1 MDTVAQLS
9 FENESSCST
18 RIYLLILDMLYSSA
32 RNKYPYHIPNVISND
47 ELYGS
52 DPKFVGEV
60 YSMCTQVVELILIQ
74 LKTLGT
80 NNNNLRAQCH
90 LSLELFI
97 KMALNGNIASEK
109 TFSLAINLWNLSMKN
124 RKLIDGKLPGKVL
137 MKIESVMQRTSEP
150 QLRHAFEELT
160 NKMKVKM

>member
-1 MDTVAQLS
+1 METIAQLS
-9 FENESSCST
+9 FENESSCLT
-18 RIYLLILDMLYSSA
+18 RIYLLILDMLFTSA
-32 RNKYPYHIPNVISND
+32 RKNYPYHIPNVISND

-52 DPKFVGEV
+52 DPKFIAEV
-60 YSMCTQVVELILIQ
+60 HSMCTQVVELILVQ
-74 LKTLGT
+74 LKLLG

-124 RKLIDGKLPGKVL
+124 RKLIDAKLPGKVL
-137 MKIESVMQRTSEP
+137 MRIESVMQRTGEP